1 MPRKIFKRLSIDRH
15 KLIASG
21 NLSALGDRIHDPNL
35 WHLNRH
41 SVARAFLAGMFAGF
55 AFMIFPGQMLVA
67 AVIAIWIRG
76 NLPIACGLVWI
87 TNPLT
92 SPPIL
97 YVALK
102 IGLWFIPMEHHV
114 NLNAL
119 LDFEWTAAS
128 LADEFNAF
136 KNMLLEVWQPLLLG
150 CLIIATTL
158 AFSSYLA
165 IQVFWRWHVRR
176 DWNRR
181 QLKRIQQRQNTA
193 PPAA

>member
-1 MPRKIFKRLSIDRH
+1 MARKIFKRISIDRH

-21 NLSALGDRIHDPNL
+21 KLSALGDRIHDPNL

-41 SVARAFLAGMFAGF
+41 SVARAFLAGLFAGF
-55 AFMIFPGQMLVA
+55 AFLIFPGQMLVA
-67 AVIAIWIRG
+67 AVLAIWIRG

-97 YVALK
+97 YIALQ

-119 LDFEWTAAS
+119 LDFEWTRAS
-128 LADEFNAF
+128 LAEEMRAF
-136 KNMLLEVWQPLLLG
+136 RDMFFEVWQPLLLG
-150 CLIIATTL
+150 CFVIGLVLSLSGYFAVQ
-158 AFSSYLA
+158 A
-165 IQVFWRWHVRR
+165 FWRWHVRR
-176 DWNRR
+176 DWNARQIRR
-181 QLKRIQQRQNTA
+181 IKARQA
-193 PPAA
+193 